1 MRGLTDK
8 VAVVA
13 GGAGGIGTASSV
25 RLAEEGAAVVVGD
38 LDGAAARAV
47 AARINDAGG
56 RAVDVAFDIADE
68 ASVSQLIA
76 VALETYGGLD
86 VLHCNAAALQPDI
99 VGRDSDVET
108 VPLDVFDTTIAVNLR
123 GHLLCTRLAIPHL
136 SARGGGAIVYTA
148 SAAAFIGEPVRPS
161 YAIAKSGITA
171 LARHVASRWG
181 KENIRAN
188 AVAPGLIMTAAVAA
202 GTMAG
207 HVLASVPSTRLGEPE
222 DIAAAVAFLLSDDA
236 AWINGQVISVDGG
249 GTMR

>member
-1 MRGLTDK
+1 MDK

-13 GGAGGIGTASSV
+13 GGAGGIGTASSL
-25 RLAEEGAAVVVGD
+25 RLAEEGVAVVVGD
-38 LDGAAARAV
+38 LDGDAARAV
-47 AARINDAGG
+47 ATQINDSGG

-68 ASVSQLIA
+68 DSVSALIG
-76 VALETYGGLD
+76 VALEAYGGLD
-86 VLHCNAAALQPDI
+86 LVHCNAAALDPDTI
-99 VGRDSDVET
+99 GRDTDAET
-108 VPLDVFDTTIAVNLR
+108 VPLEVFDRTIAVNLR

-136 SARGGGAIVYTA
+136 RERGGGAVVYTA
-148 SAAAFIGEPVRPS
+148 SAAAYIGEPERPS

-181 KENIRAN
+181 KEGIRAN
-188 AVAPGLIMTAAVAA
+188 AIAPGLIMTPAVAA

-207 HVLASVPSTRLGEPE
+207 HALASVPSTRLGLPD

-236 AWINGQVISVDGG
+236 AWINGQVLSVDGG